1 MPSTQKF
8 AKAVPQIAEEGKAG
22 GAAAEKKSRGMKTG
36 SGTAIQKS
44 DDSPIVIQSGWR
56 CGGTGGRW
64 NGQIL
69 KPAFSGLAAATTPDR
84 GLSWLSARNNTC
96 VVSWSI

>member
-1 MPSTQKF
+1 VREF
-8 AKAVPQIAEEGKAG
+8 
-22 GAAAEKKSRGMKTG
+22 AAAEMKSGGMKTG

-56 CGGTGGRW
+56 CGGTGGRR

-69 KPAFSGLAAATTPDR
+69 KPAFSGWA
-84 GLSWLSARNNTC
+84 
-96 VVSWSI
+96 SILRRDGAV